1 MLASLAAARTSSLAA
16 AGATTAEAIN
26 GGYHL
31 AFVLGAICA
40 AAAALIGWTV
50 IRARQAVEATNGDL
64 APAE

>member
-1 MLASLAAARTSSLAA
+1 MPSGITGACCS
-16 AGATTAEAIN
+16 ATTAEAIN

-40 AAAALIGWTV
+40 AVAALIGWTV